1 MKKNQKITIAHLHV
15 WDKNNKG
22 DYAIVLAVQELL
34 RQNFPD
40 CRIVDYPVS
49 LLKDG
54 TDREAAKINKAD
66 FVIIGGGGIFYS
78 YFLPYSTKFIEA
90 LARPIF
96 IFGAGYIKE
105 VDAPEL
111 STAASKSVAFL
122 AQRAVGVGVRDNN
135 TKKFLIKYGVKS
147 VKIEVIGDP
156 AALLSEKKPSKINL
170 KKLALD
176 KLVVSET
183 RGGSLNPKSGK
194 CKKIVN
200 KKTNAPIRIGLNL
213 NYSGWL
219 GFGKWHDDILNAY
232 RETAEYFQK
241 TYGGENGEGVE
252 IYYLKHHPGEDKI
265 YPELK
270 IKNLRLVDL
279 APVEQKY
286 VYGQMDLVI
295 GMMLHVG
302 VMAFGAGTPEIS
314 VAYDL
319 RNYSFAE
326 FIGSP
331 ELVIDLDKLKK
342 GALLKRAQEVFTKR
356 KKYGIIFKSKKGQ
369 ILKKQVNFLERIKK
383 YV

>member
-1 MKKNQKITIAHLHV
+1 MVKKKITIAHLHV
-15 WDKNNKG
+15 WDRNNKG

-34 RQNFPD
+34 RRHFPN
-40 CRIVDYPVS
+40 CSIVDYPVS

-54 TDREAAKINKAD
+54 GVKEASKINKAD
-66 FVIIGGGGIFYS
+66 FVVIGGGGIFYS
-78 YFLPYSTKFIEA
+78 YFLPYSEEFITSIIK
-90 LARPIF
+90 PIV
-96 IFGAGYIKE
+96 IFGAGYIRE
-105 VDAPEL
+105 VDAPAL
-111 STAASKSVAFL
+111 SSVAAKSIAFL
-122 AQRAVGVGVRDNN
+122 ANQAIMAGVRDFN

-147 VKIEVIGDP
+147 SKIKVIGDP
-156 AALLSEKKPSKINL
+156 AALLSEKKPSDVKL
-170 KKLALD
+170 KKLAFTF
-176 KLVVSET
+176 S
-183 RGGSLNPKSGK
+183 
-194 CKKIVN
+194 KKNIKNNN
-200 KKTNAPIRIGLNL
+200 KKVLDPIRIGLNL

-232 RETAEYFQK
+232 RETVEYFQK
-241 TYGGENGEGVE
+241 TYGGADGLGVE

-270 IKNLRLVDL
+270 IKNLRVVDL

-302 VMAFGAGTPEIS
+302 VMAFGAGVPEIS

-326 FIGSP
+326 FIGRP
-331 ELVIDLDKLKK
+331 ELVVDLDKLKS
-342 GALLKRAQEVFTKR
+342 GTLLKRAQEVFTKR
-356 KKYGIIFKSKKGQ
+356 KKYGILFKSKKGQ